1 MTRSRRRRGALQTA
15 ELLIVLPVLG
25 LIGMGLFQYGIFFVQ
40 QNRLQSAV
48 DAACRVAAQE
58 KDHYARQHKSEA
70 MFYEVLGEVTWK
82 QECQLDISLRD
93 VSRFAG
99 FAGLGWTGNQKRR
112 SHAGKSPHAVFI
124 GGIISLAKGTAGW
137 CRIVAWRR
145 VKEDA
150 FQALAE

>member
-93 VSRFAG
+93 VSGSPAAMVEVKVPTRSVLPDLLAWV
-99 FAGLGWTGNQKRR
+99 GLGIK
-112 SHAGKSPHAVFI
+112 
-124 GGIISLAKGTAGW
+124 
-137 CRIVAWRR
+137 
-145 VKEDA
+145 KEDRM
-150 FQALAE
+150 QARALMPCL